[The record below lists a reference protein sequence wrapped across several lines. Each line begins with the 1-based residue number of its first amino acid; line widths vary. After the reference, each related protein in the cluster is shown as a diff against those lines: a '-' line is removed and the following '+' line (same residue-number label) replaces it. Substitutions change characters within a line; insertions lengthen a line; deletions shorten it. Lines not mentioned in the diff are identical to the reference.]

1 MTAWPK
7 PDAVTPRLRLGCR
20 LNIAGAGSLIRNVR
34 SEVQAWLRRER
45 CYVLGMKLVDFP
57 EIRSLSAQQ
66 KLQLV
71 DELWKD
77 VAQDLEGMGIGQMEK
92 ELLDERWSAYLE
104 DPASGLNLEEFKRS
118 VRVLRG

>member
-1 MTAWPK
+1 
-7 PDAVTPRLRLGCR
+7 
-20 LNIAGAGSLIRNVR
+20 
-34 SEVQAWLRRER
+34 
-45 CYVLGMKLVDFP
+45 MKLVDFP